1 MKIMKKLNHKIEYG
15 DRIFARLTMGQRTI
29 IEFIADRVSDL
40 SGLLAQLR
48 HLTRGLRGLATLHL
62 RNQSKGWSDQ
72 HPIMLYAQNMPESA
86 PVIPS
91 SPFQTTKPDRFSNMP
106 ALGHYSL

>member
-1 MKIMKKLNHKIEYG
+1 MKKLNHKIEYG

-40 SGLLAQLR
+40 SELLAQLR

-62 RNQSKGWSDQ
+62 RNQSKGWSAQ
-72 HPIMLYAQNMPESA
+72 RPIMLYAQNMPVNTPA
-86 PVIPS
+86 MPA
-91 SPFQTTKPDRFSNMP
+91 SPFQTSASKDAIIAS
-106 ALGHYSL
+106 ALSHYSL

>member
-40 SGLLAQLR
+40 SELLAQLR

-62 RNQSKGWSDQ
+62 RNQSKGWSAQ
-72 HPIMLYAQNMPESA
+72 RPIMLYAQNMTGTTSA
-86 PVIPS
+86 IPS
-91 SPFQTTKPDRFSNMP
+91 SPFQTTKPNSYLNAS
-106 ALGHYSL
+106 ALSHYAL